1 MKPEI
6 KKFIKIFSISLGVG
20 VLFLAIV
27 FLGMIFGLWG
37 GIDDLDIDSLV
48 LNQNSVILYV
58 DSQTGEEK
66 ELAQISASENRV
78 WADIEDIPVN
88 LQTAFIAIEDERFM
102 QHNGFDLLR
111 TTKATFTYLGNK
123 IIGRDDIAFGGS
135 TITQQLIKN
144 ITGERDQTPI
154 RKIRE
159 ISRAISLEKNME
171 KTDILELYLNCIYL
185 ANGCNGVQTAS
196 KVYFDK
202 DVSELTLAECASI
215 AGITKNPSA
224 YDPLNNPNNNRERRK
239 LVLSKMLELGYI
251 SQQEYDSA
259 VAEEIVVAKK
269 SSAATE
275 RGTTS
280 YFVDQVIS
288 EVSKALQEKGYS
300 ETLANNLIYSGGLKI
315 YSTCNPD
322 VQDAVEKYY
331 SNEKNFKTGVQSAIT
346 VVDVETGG
354 IVGIAG
360 GVGKKTGSLTLNRA
374 SQSPRQPG
382 STIKPLAAYAPAIE
396 RGVITPADIYQDVAK
411 SYGGWTPRNYDYS
424 YRGPVDI
431 RTAVRRSLNT
441 IPVSIINEMGA
452 QVSYDFLT
460 NNLGF
465 TTLVESREIDG
476 KIYSDIGLSQLAL
489 GGLTDGMTTMEMAAA
504 YASFANGGIYH
515 RPHSYTKVCDKEG
528 NVILENDVPAIVAMK
543 SSTAYI
549 MTQMLK
555 EVVSSGTGAGAT
567 VSRAN
572 YTAGKT
578 GTTSENNDRW
588 FAGYTP
594 YYSAAIWYGYDTPQ
608 EIYVSGN
615 PCIPAFRS
623 IMNDAHSKLSD
634 TSKGMSRPSDV
645 ISVSYCV
652 TTGCRASE
660 TCPETDTY
668 YFASGNL
675 PGYCTSEHLEE
686 KTEEGEEGAEGEG
699 NETDA
704 EGEDIPDA
712 PLNSGETASQIVT
725 PTE

>member
-1 MKPEI
+1 MNQET
-6 KKFIKIFSISLGVG
+6 KKFIKIFLITMGVGLGV
-20 VLFLAIV
+20 LALM

-37 GIDDLDIDSLV
+37 GIDDLDIDNLV
-48 LNQNSVILYV
+48 LNQNSVILYT
-58 DSQTGEEK
+58 DEATGEEK
-66 ELAQISASENRV
+66 ELSHISASENRV
-78 WADIEDIPVN
+78 WVDIEDIPVN
-88 LQTAFIAIEDERFM
+88 LQTAFISIEDERFM
-102 QHNGFDLLR
+102 EHNGFDLLR

-123 IIGRDDIAFGGS
+123 LIGKNDIAFGGS

-159 ISRAISLEKNME
+159 ISRAISLEKKME

-196 KVYFDK
+196 RVYFDK

-224 YDPLNNPNNNRERRK
+224 YDPLNNPNNNKSRRG
-239 LVLSKMLELGYI
+239 LVLGKMLELGYI
-251 SQQEYDSA
+251 SKQDYETA
-259 VAEEIVVAKK
+259 MAEEIEVAKE
-269 SSAATE
+269 SSKIEE

-288 EVSKALQEKGYS
+288 EVLRDLQAQGYS
-300 ETLANNLIYSGGLKI
+300 ETLASNLIYSGGLKI

-322 VQDAVEKYY
+322 VQNAVEKYY
-331 SNEKNFKTGVQSAIT
+331 SDESNFKTGVQSAIT
-346 VVDVETGG
+346 VVDVSTGG

-382 STIKPLAAYAPAIE
+382 STIKPLSAYAPAIE

-411 SYGGWTPRNYDYS
+411 TYGGWTPRNYDHA

-431 RTAVRRSLNT
+431 RSAVRRSLNT

-460 NNLGF
+460 QNLGF
-465 TTLVESREIDG
+465 TTLVESRDIDG

-489 GGLTDGMTTMEMAAA
+489 GGLTDGVTTTEMAAA

-515 RPHSYTKVCDKEG
+515 KPHSYTKVCDKEG
-528 NVILENDVPAIVAMK
+528 NIILSTNIVGITAMK
-543 SSTAYI
+543 PSTAFI

-555 EVVSSGTGAGAT
+555 EVVSGGTGGGAA

-578 GTTSENNDRW
+578 GTTSDNNDRW

-594 YYSAAIWYGYDTPQ
+594 YYSAVIWYGYDTPQ
-608 EIYVSGN
+608 EIQVSGN
-615 PCIPAFRS
+615 PCIPAFRT
-623 IMNDAHSKLSD
+623 IMNEAHSKLSS
-634 TSKGMSRPSDV
+634 TSKGISRPSDV
-645 ISVSYCV
+645 ISVTYC
-652 TTGCRASE
+652 TATGYRASE
-660 TCPETDTY
+660 KCKETDSY
-668 YFASGNL
+668 YFLSSNV
-675 PGYCTSEHLEE
+675 PKYCTDEHIEE
-686 KTEEGEEGAEGEG
+686 TEEAEGEEAEGE
-699 NETDA
+699 ET
-704 EGEDIPDA
+704 ESEETEPQA
-712 PLNSGETASQIVT
+712 PTVNSSQIVT

>member
-1 MKPEI
+1 MKTET
-6 KKFIKIFSISLGVG
+6 KKFIKIFSITLGAG
-20 VLFLAIV
+20 LFALIILFA
-27 FLGMIFGLWG
+27 GMIFGLWG
-37 GIDDLDIDSLV
+37 GMDVDIDSLV
-48 LNQNSVILYV
+48 LNQNSVVYYV
-58 DSQTGEEK
+58 DKETGEEK
-66 ELAQISASENRV
+66 ELTHISASENRV
-78 WADIEDIPVN
+78 WADIEEIPVN
-88 LQTAFIAIEDERFM
+88 LQKAFIAIEDERFM

-123 IIGRDDIAFGGS
+123 LIGRNDIAFGGS

-159 ISRAISLEKNME
+159 ISRAISLEKKME

-196 KVYFDK
+196 QVYFDK
-202 DVSELTLAECASI
+202 DASDLTLAECASI

-224 YDPLNNPNNNRERRK
+224 YDPLNNPNNNKSRRG
-239 LVLSKMLELGYI
+239 LVLGKMLELGYI
-251 SQQEYDSA
+251 SQQDYDSA
-259 VAEEIVVAKK
+259 IAEEIVVAEK
-269 SSAATE
+269 SSKTE
-275 RGTTS
+275 DRGTTS
-280 YFVDQVIS
+280 YFVDQIIS
-288 EVSKALQEKGYS
+288 EVSRDLQAQGYS
-300 ETLANNLIYSGGLKI
+300 EALANNLIYSGGLKI

-322 VQDAVEKYY
+322 VQEAVEKYY
-331 SNEKNFKTGVQSAIT
+331 SNESNFKTGVQSAIT

-354 IVGIAG
+354 IAGIAG

-382 STIKPLAAYAPAIE
+382 STIKPLSAYAPAIE

-411 SYGGWTPRNYDYS
+411 SYGGWTPRNYDHS
-424 YRGPVDI
+424 YRGHVDI

-460 NNLGF
+460 QNLGF

-489 GGLTDGMTTMEMAAA
+489 GGLTDGMTTVEMAAA

-528 NVILENDVPAIVAMK
+528 NVILENDVAGITAMK
-543 SSTAYI
+543 RSTAYI

-555 EVVSSGTGAGAT
+555 EVVSGGTGGGAA

-578 GTTSENNDRW
+578 GTTSDNNDRW

-594 YYSAAIWYGYDTPQ
+594 YYSAAIWYGYDIPQ
-608 EIYVSGN
+608 EIHVSGN

-634 TSKGMSRPSDV
+634 TSKSMSRPNDV
-645 ISVSYCV
+645 ISVTYC
-652 TTGCRASE
+652 TETGCRASE
-660 TCPETDTY
+660 KCTETDSY
-668 YFASGNL
+668 YFVSGNV
-675 PGYCTSEHLEE
+675 PRYCTDEHIPEE
-686 KTEEGEEGAEGEG
+686 TEEETEGEETENEESEEGTQTLPQTPPVTS
-699 NETDA
+699 N
-704 EGEDIPDA
+704 
-712 PLNSGETASQIVT
+712 QIVK